1 MFVKNNILEENRKR
15 NELINAHY
23 DPLSGYGSTSIERVS
38 VYIEGAPL
46 EDMYLP
52 VDFANT
58 PLVSLM
64 SENGFE
70 SFITDVLQIEFND
83 DNIEETWRAFI
94 RERVKYDFEYWAYSF
109 IKIKAKGKPYDIQF
123 SLNRAQRY
131 LLGILER
138 MRLDGVPIEIILLKA
153 RQWGG
158 STLIQ
163 FYMLWIQLVHR
174 NNWNSVIC
182 GDVEGQSRNVRGM
195 VTKALASYPDWLL
208 NDQIKF
214 TPFEGSSKNRVI
226 ENTNCVISIGSAQK
240 PDTLRSSD
248 ISMAHLTEVGLWKAT
263 KEKKPEDL
271 IQSIIG
277 SLYETEYS
285 FLALESTAKG
295 VGNYFHREYIKAEKG
310 ENNLTPVF
318 IPWFMID
325 IYSNP
330 IEDYNTF
337 FDEMDDKEWMLWEM
351 GATLEAINWYR
362 KKRKTMAEWRL
373 NSEYPSTALEAFQST
388 GRRIFRM
395 EDVRKLEKSCLDPEF
410 KGELVGM
417 ADTGP
422 DSLIGMRFVQG
433 KGDLKVWMMPDS
445 EKIRDRYIVVVD
457 IGGVSDQAD
466 YSDIVVFD
474 RYFMMEG
481 GVPDIAAEWHGHI
494 DHDKVAWKAAQIAT
508 MYGEALLVIE
518 SNTLETEGTEGDNFE
533 YILDEIAGHYDN
545 LYSRTPIDQIRQ
557 GAPKRWGFHT
567 NSSTKP
573 MVIKHHVKAVR
584 DGLYIERDQQAIFE
598 HDTFELKED
607 GKTMGAVE
615 GMHDDKLMT
624 RAIGVWVCYHW
635 DLPRPAIVSQAKS
648 PRIISEASI

>member
-1 MFVKNNILEENRKR
+1 MLDINNILEENRKR
-15 NELINAHY
+15 NELINAPY
-23 DPLSGYGSTSIERVS
+23 NPVTGYGSTSIERES
-38 VYIEGAPL
+38 VFIDGAPI
-46 EDMYLP
+46 EDMFLP
-52 VDFANT
+52 VDLVKT
-58 PLVSLM
+58 PFVSML
-64 SENGFE
+64 SENG
-70 SFITDVLQIEFND
+70 IEGFMD
-83 DNIEETWRAFI
+83 DLGLDYTEENVEEVWKAFI
-94 RERVKYDFEYWAYSF
+94 RERIKFDFEYWAFSF
-109 IKIKAKGKPYDIQF
+109 IPIKAKGKPYDIQF
-123 SLNRAQRY
+123 LLNRAQRH
-131 LLGILER
+131 LLKILED
-138 MRLDGVPIEIILLKA
+138 MRLAGEPIEIILLKA

-182 GDVEGQSRNVRGM
+182 GDVEGQSRTVRGM
-195 VTKALASYPDWLL
+195 VTKAINNYPEWLL
-208 NDQIKF
+208 NSQIKF

-277 SLYETEYS
+277 SLYETDYS

-295 VGNYFHREYIKAEKG
+295 VGNYFHREYIAAEKG
-310 ENNLTPVF
+310 ENNLKPVF
-318 IPWFMID
+318 VSWFMID
-325 IYSNP
+325 IYSKE
-330 IEDYNTF
+330 IDDYPEF
-337 FDEMDDKEWMLWEM
+337 ILSMDEKEQSLWDM

-395 EDVRKLEKSCLDPEF
+395 EDVRKLEKTCYDPEF
-410 KGELVGM
+410 IGEIVGR
-417 ADTGP
+417 ADTGEN
-422 DSLIGMRFVQG
+422 SLKGMEFIKGR
-433 KGDLKVWMMPDS
+433 GDLMVWKMPDE
-445 EKIRDRYIVVVD
+445 EKMRDRYIVVVD
-457 IGGVSDQAD
+457 IGGSSDQAD
-466 YSDIVVFD
+466 YSDITVFD
-474 RYFMMEG
+474 RYFMTDG
-481 GVPDIAAEWHGHI
+481 GVPEIVAEWHGHI

-533 YILDEIAGHYDN
+533 YILDEISESYTN
-545 LYSRTPIDQIRQ
+545 LYSRTPIDQIKQ

-584 DGLYIERDQQAIFE
+584 DGLYIERCQQAIFE
-598 HDTFELKED
+598 HDTFELKDD
-607 GKTMGAVE
+607 GKTMGAVD
-615 GMHDDKLMT
+615 GMHDDMLMT

-635 DLPRPAIVSQAKS
+635 ELPRVIEHRKIKS
-648 PRIISEASI
+648 PRIVSEASI

>member
-1 MFVKNNILEENRKR
+1 MLEINNILEENRRR
-15 NELINAHY
+15 NELINAPY
-23 DPLSGYGSTSIERVS
+23 NPVTGYGSTSIERES
-38 VYIEGAPL
+38 VFISGAPI

-52 VDFANT
+52 VDFAKT
-58 PLVSLM
+58 PFVSML
-64 SENGFE
+64 SENG
-70 SFITDVLQIEFND
+70 IEGFMD
-83 DNIEETWRAFI
+83 DLELDYTEENVEEVWRSFI
-94 RERVKYDFEYWAYSF
+94 RERIKFDFEYWAFTF
-109 IKIKAKGKPYDIQF
+109 IPIKAKGKPYDIQF
-123 SLNRAQRY
+123 LLNRAQRH
-131 LLGILER
+131 LLKILED
-138 MRLDGVPIEIILLKA
+138 MRLAGEPIEIILLKA

-182 GDVEGQSRNVRGM
+182 GDVEGQSRTVRGM
-195 VTKALASYPDWLL
+195 VTKAINNYPEWLL
-208 NDQIKF
+208 NSQIKF

-277 SLYETEYS
+277 SLYETDYS

-295 VGNYFHREYIKAEKG
+295 VGNYFHREFIAAEKG
-310 ENNLTPVF
+310 ENNLKPVF
-318 IPWFMID
+318 VSWFMID
-325 IYSNP
+325 IYSKE
-330 IEDYNTF
+330 IDDYPEF
-337 FDEMDDKEWMLWEM
+337 ILSMDEKEQSLWEM

-395 EDVRKLEKSCLDPEF
+395 EDVRKLEKTCCDPDF
-410 KGELVGM
+410 IGEIVGK
-417 ADTGP
+417 ADTGEA
-422 DSLIGMRFVQG
+422 SLKGMEFVKG
-433 KGDLKVWMMPDS
+433 RGDLMVWKMPD
-445 EKIRDRYIVVVD
+445 EERMRDRYIVVVD
-457 IGGVSDQAD
+457 IGGSSDQAD
-466 YSDIVVFD
+466 YSDITVFD
-474 RYFMMEG
+474 RYFMTDG
-481 GVPDIAAEWHGHI
+481 GVPEIVAEWHGHI
-494 DHDKVAWKAAQIAT
+494 DHDKVAWKSAQIAT

-533 YILDEIAGHYDN
+533 YILDEISESYTN
-545 LYSRTPIDQIRQ
+545 LYSRTPIDQIKQ

-573 MVIKHHVKAVR
+573 MVIKHHVKTVR
-584 DGLYIERDQQAIFE
+584 DGLYIERCQQAIFE
-598 HDTFELKED
+598 HDTFELKDD
-607 GKTMGAVE
+607 GKTMGAVD
-615 GMHDDKLMT
+615 GMHDDMLMT

-635 DLPRPAIVSQAKS
+635 ELPRVIEHRKIKS
-648 PRIISEASI
+648 PRIVSEASI

>member
-1 MFVKNNILEENRKR
+1 MLEINNILEENRRR
-15 NELINAHY
+15 NELINAPY
-23 DPLSGYGSTSIERVS
+23 NPVTGYGSTSIERES
-38 VYIEGAPL
+38 VFISGAPI
-46 EDMYLP
+46 ENMYLP
-52 VDFANT
+52 VYFAKT
-58 PLVSLM
+58 PFVTML
-64 SENGFE
+64 SENG
-70 SFITDVLQIEFND
+70 IEGFMYD
-83 DNIEETWRAFI
+83 LELDYTEENVEEVWRSFI
-94 RERVKYDFEYWAYSF
+94 RERIKFDFEYWAFTF
-109 IKIKAKGKPYDIQF
+109 IPIKAKGKPYDIQF
-123 SLNRAQRY
+123 LLNRAQRH
-131 LLGILER
+131 LLRILED
-138 MRLDGVPIEIILLKA
+138 MRLAGEPIEIILLKA

-182 GDVEGQSRNVRGM
+182 GDVEGQSRTVRGM
-195 VTKALASYPDWLL
+195 VTKAINNYPEWLL
-208 NDQIKF
+208 NSQIKF

-277 SLYETEYS
+277 SLYETDYS

-295 VGNYFHREYIKAEKG
+295 VGNYFHREFIAAEKG
-310 ENNLTPVF
+310 ENNLKPVF
-318 IPWFMID
+318 VSWFMID
-325 IYSNP
+325 IYSKE
-330 IEDYNTF
+330 IDDYPEF
-337 FDEMDDKEWMLWEM
+337 ILSMDEKEQSLWEM

-395 EDVRKLEKSCLDPEF
+395 EDVRKLEKTCCDPDF
-410 KGELVGM
+410 IGEIVGK
-417 ADTGP
+417 ADTGEA
-422 DSLIGMRFVQG
+422 SLKGMEFVKG
-433 KGDLKVWMMPDS
+433 RGDLMVWKMPDE
-445 EKIRDRYIVVVD
+445 EKMRDRYIVVVD
-457 IGGVSDQAD
+457 IGGSSDQAD
-466 YSDIVVFD
+466 YSDITVFD
-474 RYFMMEG
+474 RYFMTDG
-481 GVPDIAAEWHGHI
+481 GVPEIVAEWHGHI
-494 DHDKVAWKAAQIAT
+494 DHDKVAWKSAQIAT

-533 YILDEIAGHYDN
+533 YILDEISESYTN
-545 LYSRTPIDQIRQ
+545 LYSRTPIDQIKQ

-573 MVIKHHVKAVR
+573 MVIKHHVKTVR
-584 DGLYIERDQQAIFE
+584 DGLYIERCQQAIFE
-598 HDTFELKED
+598 HDTFELKDD
-607 GKTMGAVE
+607 GKTMGAVD
-615 GMHDDKLMT
+615 GMHDDMLMT

-635 DLPRPAIVSQAKS
+635 ELPRVIEHRKIKS
-648 PRIISEASI
+648 PRIVSEASI